1 MHKVVLLFVA
11 LLLGACSQM
20 PAHQRPALPVPEQ
33 WKDAAAESF
42 RTNAAK
48 THWSQ
53 FFRDPRL
60 HALIKT
66 ALDNNRDLRI
76 AAGRVQEAR
85 AQFAMS
91 RADLFPTL
99 SLGPGTGT
107 VMQPGVVWPY
117 ASISYELD
125 FWGRVAS
132 MNESARF
139 AYLATQEAQRA
150 VQLSLVADVAN
161 AYFEILQA
169 DELLEITRATIA
181 LREQS
186 LGLLDKSRE
195 LGASYDYEYQQ
206 ANGLLES
213 ARAALAAQEHQRTTA
228 SNRLG
233 FLMGHAQGSDW
244 PAGLKL
250 EDQGLDNELDPGLP
264 SEVLLLRPDVMATE
278 QRLKAANA
286 DIGVARA
293 AYFPKISLTAGLG
306 SLSDGLISL
315 LDAKRSTLSPD
326 LTLPAL
332 FDGGRT
338 AAGVDVAQ
346 ARKTIAVAEYE
357 RTIQQAFRE
366 VSDQISARNSLA
378 RQLRANMANLKAQE
392 KRMQIA
398 QARFNF
404 GVIGYLEV
412 IDAQRELLASQ
423 QAATTARRA
432 QLDAAVQL
440 YKALGGGERSNE

>member
-1 MHKVVLLFVA
+1 
-11 LLLGACSQM
+11 
-20 PAHQRPALPVPEQ
+20 
-33 WKDAAAESF
+33 
-42 RTNAAK
+42 
-48 THWSQ
+48 
-53 FFRDPRL
+53 
-60 HALIKT
+60 
-66 ALDNNRDLRI
+66 
-76 AAGRVQEAR
+76 
-85 AQFAMS
+85 MS

-107 VMQPGVVWPY
+107 VMQPGAVWPY

-181 LREQS
+181 LRVQS

-378 RQLRANMANLKAQE
+378 RQLRAHMANLKAQE